1 MRGLQAPNNPAG
13 SFRAEKHTADITNMI
28 SKCLHMIS
36 QSPLPRITSMTALI
50 AHSQWEIS
58 PLCMLLSKYTIITI
72 FSLPEHSFENEEARQ
87 GRPGIEAGEEGGKN
101 SGHHH
106 GVFVICW
113 LPFFVMALLMALCL
127 SCDHPH
133 PRLFSLFLWLGYL
146 NSTLNPL
153 IYTHFNPDFRKAFAR
168 VIWGKHHSART

>member
-1 MRGLQAPNNPAG
+1 MILQP
-13 SFRAEKHTADITNMI
+13 
-28 SKCLHMIS
+28 
-36 QSPLPRITSMTALI
+36 PLALITSMTALI

-58 PLCMLLSKYTIITI
+58 PLRMLLSKYKTMTIFFPFQNTPLKVKKRAKDALESRREKKAGKTLVIIT
-72 FSLPEHSFENEEARQ
+72 
-87 GRPGIEAGEEGGKN
+87 
-101 SGHHH
+101 

-113 LPFFVMALLMALCL
+113 LPFFVMALLMALCV